1 MRYLI
6 AGIVLELEIDR
17 VEYLSSDL
25 KAFEYF
31 GDNKTDCV
39 IDIRD
44 YNEYEITKEDI
55 TLVDCKRI
63 QVTQSQD
70 NYKLT
75 YRNLPVKGSVIE
87 KNLEKAH
94 IYLMWDKY
102 LEYPLFCAI
111 RDIFFFKVQQKG
123 MIAVHSSSLVYRDRA
138 YLFSA
143 PSGTGKTTHTNMWIQ
158 ELGVDIL
165 DGDLCVL
172 SCEDDKVYAYGLPWA
187 GSSKKY
193 MNKKVRLGGIVFLE
207 RARKDTVRR
216 LDLFSGAITLTARC
230 FTPTFTSDM
239 VSKNTDISVK
249 ISERTNMYVLACTK
263 KKSAFTCIKTA
274 IDEDYRED

>member
-6 AGIVLELEIDR
+6 AGIVLEIQIDR
-17 VEYLSSDL
+17 VEYLSPDL
-25 KAFEYF
+25 KPFEYF
-31 GDNKTDCV
+31 GDNETDCV

-44 YNEYEITKEDI
+44 YDEYGLTDEDV

-63 QVTQSQD
+63 QVTQSD
-70 NYKLT
+70 NDYKLT
-75 YRNLPVKGSVIE
+75 YRNLPVNGLVME
-87 KNLEKAH
+87 KNLKRAH
-94 IYLMWDKY
+94 IFLKWDEY

-111 RDIFFFKVQQKG
+111 RDVFFFKVQQKG

-172 SCEDDKVYAYGLPWA
+172 SCEDDKVFAYGLPWA
-187 GSSKKY
+187 GSSRKY

-207 RARKDTVRR
+207 RDRKDKVKR
-216 LDLFSGAITLTARC
+216 LDLLNGALRLTARC
-230 FTPTFTSDM
+230 FTPTFTIEM
-239 VSKNTDISVK
+239 VSKNTDVSVK
-249 ISERTNMYVLACTK
+249 ISEHTNLYVLNCTK
-263 KKSAFTCIKTA
+263 KKSAFMCIKAA
-274 IDEDYRED
+274 IDEDFREE